1 LGGGIVGK
9 ISKYIAIAFLA
20 LMMVPSIALAKD
32 KGGNTEGTLKIT
44 GDDYR
49 SVKVEKS
56 IDLHEDD
63 GFKIEGILSEL
74 RGEDGA
80 FKRNFN
86 PGEIT
91 VTDNTGNKD
100 GYTLQVKAEKLEH
113 KDTKHIL
120 KEGTLKFNTKK
131 LDFNGDFDKE
141 GLEEYKSEFTI
152 DGENTQSLVTAKKDY
167 GYGISTYDFGEK
179 ALKLNIEQPDVE
191 SGIYITTITYSL
203 TAEPQA

>member
-1 LGGGIVGK
+1 
-9 ISKYIAIAFLA
+9 
-20 LMMVPSIALAKD
+20 MMVPSIALAKD

-100 GYTLQVKAEKLEH
+100 GYTLQVKAEKL
-113 KDTKHIL
+113 DR
-120 KEGTLKFNTKK
+120 
-131 LDFNGDFDKE
+131 
-141 GLEEYKSEFTI
+141 KSTRL
-152 DGENTQSLVTAKKDY
+152 NSSHVA
-167 GYGISTYDFGEK
+167 ISY
-179 ALKLNIEQPDVE
+179 AV
-191 SGIYITTITYSL
+191 
-203 TAEPQA
+203 